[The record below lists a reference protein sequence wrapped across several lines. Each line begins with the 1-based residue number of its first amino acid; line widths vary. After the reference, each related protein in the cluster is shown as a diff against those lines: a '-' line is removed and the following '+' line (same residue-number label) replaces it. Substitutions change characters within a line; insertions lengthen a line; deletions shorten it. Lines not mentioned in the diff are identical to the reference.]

1 MEFKTSDFKDFF
13 KYDPSSAVNKEESQ
27 AKKNEYYA
35 KVSYRYGYA
44 KKILCVILLL
54 IIVIFLFMGSITYDN
69 FYYLVK
75 DFGVAVDFV
84 NSGHES
90 ITYGVGE
97 SQSFAMY
104 RGGLAVASRE
114 GISIYS
120 AGGRELFSIS
130 HQYGNPILKSSAKY
144 ALLYDNGGKQYSLYN
159 SFSKVSEETLDCP
172 IRDAEIADTG
182 EYAIVTSAEGY
193 MSVLRVYDKN
203 GKRYDYG
210 FSSAYISSLAMSRDG
225 TKVAVSLLHAE
236 GEKYRSEIRV
246 YRVGS
251 SSYQSSDMGFSRTPY
266 KIGFFDNGSICAVG
280 SEGINVFNKN
290 LELESKYY
298 TESEVYA
305 YSLSENHITIA
316 FFDEKTSRSQI
327 IMFDKK
333 GNVSYN
339 DIIAE
344 KILDIKAYNEYLFLQ
359 NPNGFVRINTAKDN
373 DRSEIKVV
381 STDFKMLLCGSDT
394 VLICNSSYARFIK
407 F

>member
-1 MEFKTSDFKDFF
+1 MEFKNSDFKDIF
-13 KYDPSSAVNKEESQ
+13 KYDPSSAIDKKDPQ
-27 AKKNEYYA
+27 AEKSEYYA
-35 KVSYRYGYA
+35 RVSYRYGYA
-44 KKILCVILLL
+44 KKILSVLLL
-54 IIVIFLFMGSITYDN
+54 TVIVIFLFMGSITYDN

-84 NSGHES
+84 NSGYES
-90 ITYGVGE
+90 ITYGVGN

-130 HQYGNPILKSSAKY
+130 HQYGNPILKTSAKY

-159 SFSKVSEETLDCP
+159 SFSKVSEETLDYS

-182 EYAIVTSAEGY
+182 EYAIVTTDEGY
-193 MSVLRVYDKN
+193 TSVLRVYDKN
-203 GKRYDYG
+203 GKRYDYN
-210 FSSAYISSLAMSRDG
+210 FSSSYISSLAMSKDG
-225 TKVAVSLLHAE
+225 TKVAVALLNADS
-236 GEKYRSEIRV
+236 EKYRSEIRV

-251 SSYQSSDMGFSRTPY
+251 SSYQSSDIGFSKTPY
-266 KIGFFDNGSICAVG
+266 KIGFFDNGNICAVG

-290 LELESKYY
+290 LDLEGEYY

-316 FFDEKTSRSQI
+316 FFDKKNSKSQI

-344 KILDIKAYNEYLFLQ
+344 KILDIEVHNEYLFLQ
-359 NPNGFVRINTAKDN
+359 NPNGFVRINTAKAN

-381 STDFKMLLCGSDT
+381 SSDFKMLLCGSDT
-394 VLICNSSYARFIK
+394 ILICNSSYARFIK